1 MNSLRKVTSW
11 MIWKAKEEF
20 PVKKYNTASE
30 GKPVILMLWLFP
42 QQSAVSC
49 SKLSQLLLCRGQ
61 RCQRL
66 VSAVSAW
73 QYCTIRIFTNNI
85 NFLILSVLYHF
96 SYWLVLFLRSVPG
109 LFEPGTIGT
118 NTIINC
124 PTVCFMLDW
133 LYDLH
138 KFINTTW

>member
-1 MNSLRKVTSW
+1 M
-11 MIWKAKEEF
+11 
-20 PVKKYNTASE
+20 
-30 GKPVILMLWLFP
+30 ILMLWLFP

-49 SKLSQLLLCRGQ
+49 LKLSQLLLCRGQ

-85 NFLILSVLYHF
+85 NFLLFSVLYHF
-96 SYWLVLFLRSVPG
+96 SYWLVLFMRSVPG

-124 PTVCFMLDW
+124 PTVCFVLFW
-133 LYDLH
+133 IFYDLH
-138 KFINTTW
+138 KFINTDKWNLYPYVVFVVFNVRYRITCKPEYLN

>member
-11 MIWKAKEEF
+11 MIWKARE
-20 PVKKYNTASE
+20 VSGKKYNTASE

-49 SKLSQLLLCRGQ
+49 LKLSQLLLCRGQ

-73 QYCTIRIFTNNI
+73 QYCTIRIFGANNVI
-85 NFLILSVLYHF
+85 FLIFSVLYHF
-96 SYWLVLFLRSVPG
+96 SYRLVLFMRSVPG

-118 NTIINC
+118 NKMINC
-124 PTVCFMLDW
+124 PTVCFVLFW

-138 KFINTTW
+138 KFINTNW